1 VTPVGKARPFGDLL
15 LPDDRERLLS
25 LGSRASYGRG
35 EQIFHEGDPS
45 TYVTIIQSGEVKI
58 VRRRADGNDLILA
71 LRGPNDMIGDMA
83 AITGMP
89 RSAGAV
95 AMSEVEA
102 RHLKAE
108 DFKTFVTAAPHLS
121 WALIEYMAERQRD
134 TEQWRVDLAS
144 ASVAHRVAAELLDL
158 AERRR
163 DSGTTDGGFLV
174 SQGEIAEVVGASREA
189 IAKALSEFRKQG
201 WITTGRRRVSI
212 VDRERLVE
220 LVGD

>member
-1 VTPVGKARPFGDLL
+1 VTPVGKAHPFGDLL
-15 LPDDRERLLS
+15 LPGDRERLLS
-25 LGSRASYGRG
+25 LGSKMSYERG
-35 EQIFHEGDPS
+35 EQIFHEGEPS
-45 TYVTIIQSGEVKI
+45 TYVTIIESGEVKI
-58 VRRRADGNDLILA
+58 VRRRADGGDLILA

-95 AMSEVEA
+95 AMSEVEV

-108 DFKTFVTAAPHLS
+108 DFKAFITASARLS
-121 WALIEYMAERQRD
+121 WTLIEYMAERQRD

-163 DSGTTDGGFLV
+163 DGRATDGGFHV

-189 IAKALSEFRKQG
+189 VAKALSEFRRRG